1 MNNRPLTYNKGVI
14 EYPVLKPN
22 SMILGR
28 EATVLEENPEDEDES
43 DWRKRQRYIK
53 RCKDSTWRR
62 WQRDYLIALR
72 RKHDMKHKSNE
83 KTIKVAEIVMVKE
96 KKNKD
101 VLGKLVES
109 MNCL

>member
-1 MNNRPLTYNKGVI
+1 
-14 EYPVLKPN
+14 
-22 SMILGR
+22 
-28 EATVLEENPEDEDES
+28 
-43 DWRKRQRYIK
+43 
-53 RCKDSTWRR
+53 
-62 WQRDYLIALR
+62 
-72 RKHDMKHKSNE
+72 MKHKSNE

>member
-1 MNNRPLTYNKGVI
+1 MNNRPLTYNEGDI

-28 EATVLEENPEDEDES
+28 EATVLEENPEDGS
-43 DWRKRQRYIK
+43 RGYIK

-72 RKHDMKHKSNE
+72 GKHDMKHKSNE

-96 KKNKD
+96 KKSKD

-109 MNCL
+109 MSCL